1 MAERIETYSCYD
13 CIHLQKENP
22 LISGGMATYQC
33 TSQERRGRCV
43 GWVQKDKPQSGLRNQ
58 GGSCCN
64 KLCPGD
70 MFDVRSRFSDKYKRY
85 MYCGKKG
92 KVRILLSIP
101 DRVYMPVP
109 NDYFRTQLGGL
120 RSDIKIVMQTKEQKG
135 FHRELAKNVMRKHYH
150 E

>member
-1 MAERIETYSCYD
+1 MSCSD

-22 LISGGMATYQC
+22 LISGDMAIYQC
-33 TSQERRGRCV
+33 TSQRRKGRCV
-43 GWVQKDKPQSGLRNQ
+43 GWVKKDKPQSELRNQ

-92 KVRILLSIP
+92 KVRVLISIP
-101 DRVYMPVP
+101 DRVYTPVP
-109 NDYFRTQLGGL
+109 NDYFRTQSGEL
-120 RSDIKIVMQTKEQKG
+120 RSDIKIVMQTEEQKG
-135 FHRELAKNVMRKHYH
+135 FHRELAKNIIRKHYH